1 MLLMYHNHNF
11 EFENK
16 IGDGVAT
23 LVTHV
28 CYPGN
33 QAVYQV
39 YNTVVRE
46 NLTASAR
53 SCDVQVAG
61 SDRVRYSVYAGGKM
75 YLLNTD
81 YDMPIMVKVLC
92 GGWEESITLQPLEMK
107 TLQLPES
114 V

>member
-1 MLLMYHNHNF
+1 MVI
-11 EFENK
+11 ENK
-16 IGDGVAT
+16 VGEGVAT

-53 SCDVQVAG
+53 SCEVKVIC
-61 SDRVRYSVYAGGKM
+61 SDRVRYSVYEGGKV

-81 YDMPIMVKVLC
+81 YDLPATAKVIS
-92 GGWEESITLQPLEMK
+92 GEREQTVTLEPLELK
-107 TLQLPES
+107 TVYLHM
-114 V
+114 